1 MEKKRKFKKKEVK
14 RGKMVTK
21 YQVVC
26 AIFFLLVF
34 LYLCFCIVDVLR
46 SSGPNVKEEKSS
58 SSHSECQLTKRPRIG
73 RTYTKHLI
81 MLTVAIVVNERKETS
96 SAKSSMCLFFCVK
109 TAPR

>member
-1 MEKKRKFKKKEVK
+1 
-14 RGKMVTK
+14 MVTK

-26 AIFFLLVF
+26 VILFLLVF

-46 SSGPNVKEEKSS
+46 SSSPSVKEEKSS
-58 SSHSECQLTKRPRIG
+58 SSHSELIKRPRIG

-81 MLTVAIVVNERKETS
+81 MLTVAIVVDERKESS

-109 TAPR
+109 TAPG